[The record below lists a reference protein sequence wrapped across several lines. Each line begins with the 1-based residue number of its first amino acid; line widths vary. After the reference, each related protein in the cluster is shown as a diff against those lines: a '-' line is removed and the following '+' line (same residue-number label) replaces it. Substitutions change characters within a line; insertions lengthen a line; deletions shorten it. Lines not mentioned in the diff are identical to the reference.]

1 MINSVRYSMTKSFII
16 LLLFLTGCNQSAIIE
31 TETKEQRS
39 KEVQR
44 EIDSL
49 LAEDK
54 KNKILELEYL
64 EQIRIAQE
72 NNDTESFEFFL
83 QEYVDVERLEIPE
96 ELKKEP
102 NYFQG
107 GQKVKY

>member
-1 MINSVRYSMTKSFII
+1 MKIFNLLII
-16 LLLFLTGCNQSAIIE
+16 LLLAGCNHLSVRE
-31 TETKEQRS
+31 ETKEARS
-39 KEVQR
+39 PQIQK
-44 EIDSL
+44 EIDAL

-54 KNKILELEYL
+54 KNKLLELEYL

-72 NNDTESFEFFL
+72 NNDQEAFEFFF
-83 QEYVDVERLEIPE
+83 QEYVKVERLEIPE

>member
-1 MINSVRYSMTKSFII
+1 MTNYIV
-16 LLLFLTGCNQSAIIE
+16 LFLFLFFISCNQTKNIEAISSDLNQSLSEPSNIQ
-31 TETKEQRS
+31 K
-39 KEVQR
+39 
-44 EIDSL
+44 EIDDL

-54 KNKILELEYL
+54 KNKMLELEYL
-64 EQIRIAQE
+64 EQIRLAQE
-72 NNDTESFEFFL
+72 NNDTEAFEFYF

-107 GQKVKY
+107 GIKVKY

>member
-1 MINSVRYSMTKSFII
+1 MNKITLII
-16 LLLFLTGCNQSAIIE
+16 FLLLTGCNQPTTINPKIE
-31 TETKEQRS
+31 ESKEQIQ
-39 KEVQR
+39 K
-44 EIDSL
+44 EIDTL

-54 KNKILELEYL
+54 KNKMLELEYL

-72 NNDTESFEFFL
+72 NNDTEAFKFFL
-83 QEYVDVERLEIPE
+83 KEYINVERLEIAE

-107 GQKVKY
+107 GNKVKY

>member
-1 MINSVRYSMTKSFII
+1 MSKLTLI
-16 LLLFLTGCNQSAIIE
+16 LFLTLIGCNNPIVVEPEKQE
-31 TETKEQRS
+31 VLRS
-39 KEVQR
+39 EELQK
-44 EIDSL
+44 EIDTL

-54 KNKILELEYL
+54 ENKLLELEYL

-72 NNDTESFEFFL
+72 NNDTQAFEFFF

-107 GQKVKY
+107 GNKVKY

>member
-1 MINSVRYSMTKSFII
+1 MHKLTLII
-16 LLLFLTGCNQSAIIE
+16 FLLLTGCNQSTTITPE
-31 TETKEQRS
+31 TEQPRTEQI
-39 KEVQR
+39 KK

-54 KNKILELEYL
+54 ANKMLELEYL

-72 NNDTESFEFFL
+72 NNDTQAFEFFF
-83 QEYVDVERLEIPE
+83 QEYVEVERLEIPE

-102 NYFQG
+102 NYFLG
-107 GQKVKY
+107 GDKVKY

>member
-1 MINSVRYSMTKSFII
+1 MRYLLFII
-16 LLLFLTGCNQSAIIE
+16 LLTGCNYTDTI
-31 TETKEQRS
+31 ETKESIKSQEIQ
-39 KEVQR
+39 K
-44 EIDSL
+44 EIDTL

-54 KNKILELEYL
+54 KNKLIELEYL

-72 NNDTESFEFFL
+72 NNDTEAFKFFL
-83 QEYVDVERLEIPE
+83 QEYIDVERLDIPE

>member
-1 MINSVRYSMTKSFII
+1 MRYLLFII
-16 LLLFLTGCNQSAIIE
+16 LLTGCNHTDTIE
-31 TETKEQRS
+31 TEKKEPIKSQEIE
-39 KEVQR
+39 KEV
-44 EIDSL
+44 DSL

-54 KNKILELEYL
+54 KNKLLELEYL

-72 NNDTESFEFFL
+72 NNDTEAFEFFF

-96 ELKKEP
+96 ELKKHP

-107 GQKVKY
+107 